1 MQNFRDWRK
10 MTWAIVLTSA
20 FLLVWMVYSG
30 FSVAMIAFSLAVVGV
45 LWVLWYLTQP
55 LWRQGRGLHLRRP
68 QYVHVPWKT
77 PTDPTVQSSN

>member
-1 MQNFRDWRK
+1 MQNFRYWRK

-20 FLLVWMVYSG
+20 FLLVWMVING

-77 PTDPTVQSSN
+77 PSDPTLQN